1 MPTLNF
7 DDVPASRPRKNLR
20 LFLGAGTIAAVI
32 GVGSTLASDISLNG
46 GDDIEFGQGI
56 ATTAACDSDG
66 MNITPISEFTNTD
79 APTSTGERYPMK
91 VIKVEGV
98 DLTPEGWDLSLDTPD
113 FNEEFTP
120 SLDPENRSWNPGY
133 EDRAGKYNNGSA
145 WVPTCEGK
153 VLLLR
158 AYTNN
163 IEYAYYAVSGLIDN
177 PLWLNRFNGVSSGP
191 FGMVSAGLDGRN
203 AGVGIRVYYV
213 PVSLYPDDLDDPLW
227 VTDVFV
233 NDGGVSEKSDLT
245 PIEPAGAYGD
255 FSSSSWWTNPSIE
268 IRLRR
273 DLYSGS
279 LLPVDSR
286 LVDKIT
292 IESTGKK
299 PIDWQVDED
308 WAEVLGVLP

>member
-20 LFLGAGTIAAVI
+20 LFLGVGTIAAVI
-32 GVGSTLASDISLNG
+32 GVSSTLASDISLNG
-46 GDDIEFGQGI
+46 GDNIEFGQGV
-56 ATTAACDSDG
+56 ATTAACDSSIT
-66 MNITPISEFTNTD
+66 ITPVSEFANSD
-79 APTSTGERYPMK
+79 ESTSTAARFPMN
-91 VIKVEGV
+91 VIKVEDV
-98 DLTPEGWDLSLDTPD
+98 DLTPEGWDLSLDPAR
-113 FNEEFTP
+113 FNSEFNP
-120 SLDPENRSWNPGY
+120 SLDPEDRSWNLGY
-133 EDRAGKYNNGSA
+133 EDRAGKYYNGTN

-163 IEYAYYAVSGLIDN
+163 SDYAQYTVAGSSTDS
-177 PLWLNRFNGVSSGP
+177 PLWLNRIISGP
-191 FGMVSAGLDGRN
+191 GNRSADEPFAN

-213 PVSLYPDDLDDPLW
+213 PVSLYPDRLDDPLW
-227 VTDVFV
+227 ITDVFV
-233 NDGGVSEKSDLT
+233 NDGGVTDKSDLT
-245 PIEPAGAYGD
+245 PIEPAGEYGAFD
-255 FSSSSWWTNPSIE
+255 SSSWWTNPTIE

-273 DLYSGS
+273 DLYSGT

-286 LVDKIT
+286 FVDKIT

-308 WAEVLGVLP
+308 WAGTLVIIE